1 MRIEENTMNQ
11 PFWNESNPA
20 EQATTDVLH
29 EQHDEF
35 STLTEPA
42 QEVLAEP
49 SPTVGLSDP
58 LNFTDYYGLKS
69 NPFSDSVNPAFF
81 YRTTRHD
88 ETYIMM
94 TLAIRNHLSLGLVT
108 GPSGSGKTLI
118 SQLVLNNLSTKEVQ
132 PVLVLVSPGM
142 SKTALMKEILSELNI
157 AVPDGHFTSTQDL
170 LKLLSDYVIDLYQQ
184 NRKLVI
190 IIDEC
195 HFLSSESLHM
205 VRTLTN
211 IEVPARKLV
220 TCLLFGEQR
229 FLKRLNHPAHD
240 SLRNRMYMRGE
251 LGPLNASECAEFVKF
266 RLLKSGRMDDLF
278 DRPALT
284 ALHECSGGI
293 CRNIN
298 KLAMLC
304 LLEGSM
310 RRKTTIDEETV
321 RLCANRM

>member
-1 MRIEENTMNQ
+1 MNQ
-11 PFWNESNPA
+11 PFWNESNPT
-20 EQATTDVLH
+20 EQTATDVLH
-29 EQHDEF
+29 EHDGEF
-35 STLTEPA
+35 STMAAPA
-42 QEVLAEP
+42 QEIANEP
-49 SPTVGLSDP
+49 ASASVIADP

-69 NPFSDSVNPAFF
+69 NPFSDSVNPSFF

-94 TLAIRNHLSLGLVT
+94 TLAVRNHLSLGLVT

-142 SKTALMKEILSELNI
+142 SKTALMKEILNELHI
-157 AVPDGHFTSTQDL
+157 PLPQDHFASTQDL
-170 LKLLSDYVIDLYQQ
+170 LKLLSDYVIELYQQ

-229 FLKRLNHPAHD
+229 FLKRLNHPAHE

-251 LGPLNASECAEFVKF
+251 LGPLNALECADYVKF
-266 RLLKSGRMDDLF
+266 RLLKSGRMEDLF
-278 DRPALT
+278 ERPALE

-293 CRNIN
+293 CRNIS

-304 LLEGSM
+304 LLEGSI
-310 RRKTTIDEETV
+310 RRKAMIDEETV
-321 RLCANRM
+321 RLCASRM